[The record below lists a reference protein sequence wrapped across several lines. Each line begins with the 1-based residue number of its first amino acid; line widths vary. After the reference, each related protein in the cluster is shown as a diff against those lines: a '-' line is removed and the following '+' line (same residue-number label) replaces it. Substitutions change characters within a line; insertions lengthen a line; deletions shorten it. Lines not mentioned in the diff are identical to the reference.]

1 MERNFVDG
9 YVEWQANPEIT
20 GVNRL
25 PQHATFM
32 PYASFAEAQKA
43 ERYASSRCKVLN
55 GKWKFKLYK
64 NYAYRPS
71 DFAQVHYDTHNWD
84 TVQVPG
90 SWQMQG
96 YDQSQYCNVRY
107 PWEGHEDICPPAA
120 PTKHNPVG
128 CYVKRIHVGADL
140 LQKRVVLCFE
150 GVESAFYLYVN
161 GQRVGYSESSFNR
174 AEFDVTRYLQEGS
187 NVIGVEVYRWCTGSW
202 LECQDMWRLGGIFR
216 DVYLYTTE
224 REYIRDFVLKAQ
236 PDGEMKDG
244 FVEVLVKT
252 NGAYEGL
259 SLDMSVLDAAGNTVA
274 LDCQYANEDHR
285 TMLRAIVAGADLWSS
300 EHPALYTLVLT
311 LKNNGAPIEYIST
324 KFGFRKVEILD
335 GVIRINDR
343 RVVFKGTNRHEF
355 DCRTGRYI
363 TEEVMRD
370 DLEKMKRANMN
381 AVRTS
386 HYPNCPRW
394 MELCDE
400 YGIYVIDENNM
411 ESNGTNRST
420 IIGCP
425 QIPDSRPEWEK
436 ACMDRIQALYERDKN
451 CTCVVCWS
459 MGNESLGGETPKKMY
474 RYLKNVD
481 DTRFVHFEC
490 HGDPEEQSLS
500 DVQSKMYAKP
510 QECEEYAL
518 TRRDGRPYLLCEY
531 THAMGNSCGSTDEY
545 TTLWDKYP
553 CLQGGFVWDWVDQ
566 SILTKDDQGRE
577 YLAYGGDF
585 GDEPNDG
592 HFCGNGLL
600 FGDRRI
606 TPKYYEIQKLY
617 QYVDFC
623 AVDPVRGQVEIK
635 NKYLFTDLADF
646 ELYWCQCSD
655 KGVFRDGV
663 VEVQLAPGEK
673 KVLDLELGRPCNTEF
688 YLNLEL
694 RTKEE
699 TLWCPAGFAV
709 AKEQFVIDAFANT
722 YDELVADAP
731 LLVDDTYGSLRVMS
745 DDVNIRFERRER
757 NQLVSIKVG
766 GEELLQGPMRFNFWR
781 ALTDNDRGTRAGSRL
796 GCWRD
801 AGDTPGIY
809 NNTKWSIENY
819 KILDGGKKVVVV
831 SGATVCTQPECK
843 GQVVYTITS
852 KGMEVDMQFFPNDT
866 LPEIPE
872 VGLLFEL
879 PPDFE
884 NLTYLGAGPEENY
897 IDRCNATQIGLYNT
911 TVTDLY
917 TDYLKPQECGN
928 RTGVRYATLVGQK
941 KVFSLVA
948 EPVMELNV
956 SHWLPKE
963 IENTWHGKDL
973 PPVTKTVVRCI
984 ARQQG
989 VGGYDSWGAHCN
1001 EKYKNKTDK
1010 TYRLK
1015 FQIRF

>member
-32 PYASFAEAQKA
+32 PYAIFEEAQKA

-107 PWEGHEDICPPAA
+107 PWEGHEDICPSAA

-411 ESNGTNRST
+411 ESHGTNRST

>member
-32 PYASFAEAQKA
+32 PYASFEEAQKA

-411 ESNGTNRST
+411 ESHGTNRST

-425 QIPDSRPEWEK
+425 QIPDSRPEWK
-436 ACMDRIQALYERDKN
+436 RRVWIGFRRCM
-451 CTCVVCWS
+451 S
-459 MGNESLGGETPKKMY
+459 
-474 RYLKNVD
+474 
-481 DTRFVHFEC
+481 
-490 HGDPEEQSLS
+490 
-500 DVQSKMYAKP
+500 
-510 QECEEYAL
+510 
-518 TRRDGRPYLLCEY
+518 
-531 THAMGNSCGSTDEY
+531 
-545 TTLWDKYP
+545 
-553 CLQGGFVWDWVDQ
+553 
-566 SILTKDDQGRE
+566 
-577 YLAYGGDF
+577 
-585 GDEPNDG
+585 
-592 HFCGNGLL
+592 
-600 FGDRRI
+600 
-606 TPKYYEIQKLY
+606 
-617 QYVDFC
+617 
-623 AVDPVRGQVEIK
+623 
-635 NKYLFTDLADF
+635 
-646 ELYWCQCSD
+646 
-655 KGVFRDGV
+655 
-663 VEVQLAPGEK
+663 
-673 KVLDLELGRPCNTEF
+673 
-688 YLNLEL
+688 
-694 RTKEE
+694 
-699 TLWCPAGFAV
+699 
-709 AKEQFVIDAFANT
+709 
-722 YDELVADAP
+722 
-731 LLVDDTYGSLRVMS
+731 
-745 DDVNIRFERRER
+745 
-757 NQLVSIKVG
+757 
-766 GEELLQGPMRFNFWR
+766 
-781 ALTDNDRGTRAGSRL
+781 GTRTAPAW
-796 GCWRD
+796 C
-801 AGDTPGIY
+801 
-809 NNTKWSIENY
+809 
-819 KILDGGKKVVVV
+819 
-831 SGATVCTQPECK
+831 
-843 GQVVYTITS
+843 
-852 KGMEVDMQFFPNDT
+852 
-866 LPEIPE
+866 
-872 VGLLFEL
+872 
-879 PPDFE
+879 
-884 NLTYLGAGPEENY
+884 AGPWAM
-897 IDRCNATQIGLYNT
+897 RAW
-911 TVTDLY
+911 
-917 TDYLKPQECGN
+917 
-928 RTGVRYATLVGQK
+928 A
-941 KVFSLVA
+941 
-948 EPVMELNV
+948 
-956 SHWLPKE
+956 
-963 IENTWHGKDL
+963 
-973 PPVTKTVVRCI
+973 
-984 ARQQG
+984 AR
-989 VGGYDSWGAHCN
+989 
-1001 EKYKNKTDK
+1001 
-1010 TYRLK
+1010 RLRK
-1015 FQIRF
+1015 CTAI